1 MASNHD
7 LVLAGRT
14 ILARAIG
21 ANLPAPD
28 SMVGAIAALSLPPSR
43 QESNHIFDPL
53 MENLRSNWRIEV
65 PVFAWPDAAR
75 RLIRVSAQQYNKV
88 ADYEQLAEALVAE
101 LAL

>member
-1 MASNHD
+1 
-7 LVLAGRT
+7 
-14 ILARAIG
+14 
-21 ANLPAPD
+21 
-28 SMVGAIAALSLPPSR
+28 
-43 QESNHIFDPL
+43 